1 NVYLTS
7 WGGLAKYDGE
17 NWTLIDTSNSKLPS
31 NKVSGVYVDKQDRLW
46 IGTFDG
52 NIRIDK
58 EETVEI
64 NKTDSPLK
72 EGSLSQV
79 YEDSKGNLW
88 FDLYSKAKSKA
99 GMWLL
104 QPSGE
109 WSSIRPKNSEL
120 FTKND
125 INDYLLDE
133 EKGVL
138 WIALNS
144 VGLIRYDIVNDKWE
158 TYTPNNSDVPSIH
171 VMKLTKDKNG
181 VIWAATFA
189 GIMKL

>member
-1 NVYLTS
+1 INSPVLWPRKIFADNSNNVYLTS
-7 WGGLAKYDGE
+7 WRGLAKYDGE

-58 EETVEI
+58 EETVEF
-64 NKTDSPLK
+64 NKSDSPLK
-72 EGSLSQV
+72 EGSISQV

-88 FDLYSKAKSKA
+88 FDLYNKDKSKA

-104 QPSGE
+104 KPSGE

-125 INDYLLDE
+125 INDFLLDE
-133 EKGVL
+133 EKGV
-138 WIALNS
+138 
-144 VGLIRYDIVNDKWE
+144 
-158 TYTPNNSDVPSIH
+158 
-171 VMKLTKDKNG
+171 
-181 VIWAATFA
+181 
-189 GIMKL
+189 